1 MTDATGKPVA
11 GAVVEAFSIET
22 EVTRKGTTNDKGQ
35 YRIIIEDGGRRSTA
49 SASRRSARIRRSTT
63 SRGRATTIASSSTSS
78 SARQRGEAAGPGRHR
93 RSPAQRRSD
102 GQPADGRR
110 VVAVD
115 FGRPG
120 ACACRS
126 TPSDLA
132 ALAALAPGVIL
143 TTGTD
148 STAATF
154 SVAGQSAASNT
165 YVVNGQTTTSS
176 TVPQDAVRST
186 RVITNSY
193 DVARGN
199 FSGGMVSVT
208 TKGGG
213 NRVSGSLSSELQN
226 QTLAWG
232 GNTGNAF
239 GAGDTQREFRRR
251 LRRPA
256 QART

>member
-1 MTDATGKPVA
+1 M
-11 GAVVEAFSIET
+11 
-22 EVTRKGTTNDKGQ
+22 
-35 YRIIIEDGGRRSTA
+35 
-49 SASRRSARIRRSTT
+49 
-63 SRGRATTIASSSTSS
+63 
-78 SARQRGEAAGPGRHR
+78 
-93 RSPAQRRSD
+93 
-102 GQPADGRR
+102 
-110 VVAVD
+110 
-115 FGRPG
+115 
-120 ACACRS
+120 
-126 TPSDLA
+126 
-132 ALAALAPGVIL
+132 IL

-208 TKGGG
+208 TKGGS
-213 NRVSGSLSSELQN
+213 NRVTGSLSSGLQN

-239 GAGDTQREFRRR
+239 DAGNTSENFGAGFGGPLKRNVTALFGGFQVSRRIQPIPSLDIADADDALTPWR
-251 LRRPA
+251 VAGFGQQVHPAGRRHGPDRSGRRDHVRPGP
-256 QART
+256 RTSSAAWCASTGTRDRST